1 MYWSIIFIQWTSITY
16 TLQFSIYQIIDIA
29 LLYIHTCTML
39 NIWHFTTE
47 TFLRAYIENSN
58 TMKHCIFV
66 SKKNDKS
73 IDVSK
78 SYYFFFKSK

>member
-1 MYWSIIFIQWTSITY
+1 
-16 TLQFSIYQIIDIA
+16 
-29 LLYIHTCTML
+29 ML

-78 SYYFFFKSK
+78 SYYFFLNQSKLNSYISATFVLPILALPY